1 MPQWGEG
8 PSMFPTLPDK
18 DSVAI
23 YSRLHKHGRNVKVG
37 DIVLAYSPYFLH
49 EMVAKR
55 VIGMPG
61 DYVVRDPPLSPTV
74 GGALIP
80 GKPGQ
85 DTRTTCEE
93 PMMIQ
98 VPEGHVWLAGDNLP
112 YSRDSREYGPFPMA
126 LIRGKVI
133 ATSHGW
139 FSFGTWRWYSDH
151 DQLVS
156 VEEIEKRQAEEAKL
170 KAETEATMK

>member
-1 MPQWGEG
+1 
-8 PSMFPTLPDK
+8 MFPTLPDK

-74 GGALIP
+74 GGAPVP

-85 DTRTTCEE
+85 DTRTTCKE

-156 VEEIEKRQAEEAKL
+156 VEEIES
-170 KAETEATMK
+170 